1 MSGPLRI
8 VQAGQAECRCCH
20 CCYGNEWLLAD
31 AAGEE
36 SNLAGFFPLF
46 FLPMAIFVLESD
58 G

>member
-1 MSGPLRI
+1 MSLLSLLLW
-8 VQAGQAECRCCH
+8 
-20 CCYGNEWLLAD
+20 EWLLAD